1 MANITALAFDN
12 MEGANNMF
20 KNLMSWQEEGLLKVL
35 DAVIITRNIGND
47 VQVEQ
52 KLKKTGKYAA
62 GGSGIGLIAGMIL
75 GGPIVGLAVGA
86 GVGAITGKMKKHGI
100 DKDFVRS
107 MEDAIRPETS
117 ILLTLTEGGD
127 IEHLQSELK
136 VHRAKVLSTTLPEEE
151 AENLR
156 NLLARE
162 E

>member
-20 KNLMSWQEEGLLKVL
+20 ENLMSWQEEGLLKVL

-52 KLKKTGKYAA
+52 KLKKTGKYAVRA
-62 GGSGIGLIAGMIL
+62 GGAGLIAGMIL
-75 GGPIVGLAVGA
+75 GGPIVGLAAGA
-86 GVGAITGKMKKHGI
+86 GIGAITGKMKKHGI
-100 DKDFVRS
+100 DKDFVRN

-117 ILLTLTEGGD
+117 ILLILTEDSD
-127 IEHLQSELK
+127 IERLQSELK

-151 AENLR
+151 TENLR